1 MKKILAMMLSL
12 VMCLSLCAC
21 GKSEAVKSVED
32 LIDGIGNVTISSSA
46 KINEAEEAYNSLST
60 EEQGQ
65 VKNYKNLEKARQAF
79 NALGIPLTLENYEKY
94 LNVSFSPQL
103 VDATDY
109 GRMIGVNVDTG
120 SYVYSGIETSVYVSG
135 KSENYDYND
144 VIVTV
149 KCSGFYV
156 PHSAEI
162 IKKSN
167 KGELD
172 LEKYFLENANDID
185 FSLTATTDIV
195 GNGSDSHTIEMPDGY
210 WVMSSAVDLSCEV
223 VDISGILTK

>member
-1 MKKILAMMLSL
+1 MKKAISLLLALAL
-12 VMCLSLCAC
+12 CLSLTAC

-79 NALGIPLTLENYEKY
+79 NALGIPLTLANYAKY